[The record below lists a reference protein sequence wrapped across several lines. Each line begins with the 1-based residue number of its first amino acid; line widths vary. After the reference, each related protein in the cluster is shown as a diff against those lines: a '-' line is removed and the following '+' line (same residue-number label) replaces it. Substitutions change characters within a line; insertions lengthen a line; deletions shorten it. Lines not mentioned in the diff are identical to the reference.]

1 MKAKGPHFL
10 CRTFLNVHIRY
21 FNWLHGGQQCHVKID
36 RIQQE
41 HAPEDYK
48 LNEWRYI

>member
-1 MKAKGPHFL
+1 MQNFSECSYQIL
-10 CRTFLNVHIRY
+10 QF
-21 FNWLHGGQQCHVKID
+21 WLHGGQQSHVKID